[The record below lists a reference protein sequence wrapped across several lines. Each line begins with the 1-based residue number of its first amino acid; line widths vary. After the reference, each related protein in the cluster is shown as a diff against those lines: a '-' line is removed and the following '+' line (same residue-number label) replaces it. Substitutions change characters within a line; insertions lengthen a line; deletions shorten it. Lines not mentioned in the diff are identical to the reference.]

1 MRGAAT
7 LGLRFLAAL
16 LLAISMA
23 LPAHA
28 AGVSK
33 SDTQKIRAVIQA
45 QLAAFAADD
54 AKRAF
59 SYAAPGI
66 QQMFGTP
73 ERFLAMVREGY
84 PVVYRPASVGFL
96 APAGAAGMVI
106 QAVEM
111 ADAAG
116 ALWVAV
122 YQMQR
127 QRDGRWRIAG
137 CELQRSEGRVV

>member
-1 MRGAAT
+1 MSRAFRS
-7 LGLRFLAAL
+7 LLRLLAAL
-16 LLAISMA
+16 GLAASLA
-23 LPAHA
+23 AHA
-28 AGVSK
+28 GSVSK
-33 SDTQKIRAVIQA
+33 ADAQKVRAVIQA
-45 QLAAFAADD
+45 QLDAFASDD

-66 QQMFGTP
+66 REMFGTP

-96 APAGAAGMVI
+96 KPEANGRSVI

-111 ADAAG
+111 ADGEG

-122 YQMQR
+122 YHLER
-127 QRDGRWRIAG
+127 QRGGAWRITA
-137 CELQRSEGRVV
+137 CELVPSEGRVI